1 MSSTL
6 ILGLFVV
13 AAAVLAYLSRSLSKS
28 GALASVLIG
37 FAIGAGTGL
46 QGLILL
52 GAFFISSSL
61 WSKYRAG
68 EKAFAD
74 KHEKGSR
81 RDWKQVLAN
90 GAIPAGFALLHDYT
104 HDPVWVIGFSIALA
118 AANADTWASEVG
130 SLSKTDPIL
139 IRNFQRVEK
148 GTSGAVTVTGTAAAL
163 CGSLLIAILATGLF
177 RFEFIIA
184 LLIFLLGFIGN
195 LFDTFLGAYLQAAY
209 QCNQCRSVIEKSS
222 HCGKQAQLIKGF
234 RLFDNDAVNFLSC
247 LIAAAAGML
256 VYIMVP

>member
-1 MSSTL
+1 MSNTV
-6 ILGLFVV
+6 ILALFVV
-13 AAAVLAYLSRSLSKS
+13 ASAILAYLSHSLSKS
-28 GALASVLIG
+28 GAIASVLTGI
-37 FAIGAGTGL
+37 AIAAGTGL
-46 QGLILL
+46 EGLILL
-52 GAFFISSSL
+52 GVFFVSSSL

-90 GAIPAGFALLHDYT
+90 GGIPACLALVHYYT
-104 HDPVWVIGFSIALA
+104 HDPVWIVGLSIAFA
-118 AANADTWASEVG
+118 AANADTWASEIG
-130 SLSKTDPIL
+130 SLSKTQPVL

-148 GTSGAVTVTGTAAAL
+148 GTSGAVTVKGTVAAL
-163 CGSLLIAILATGLF
+163 CGSLLIAILAACLF
-177 RFEFIIA
+177 QFNFTLA
-184 LLIFLLGFIGN
+184 LLVFLLGFTGN
-195 LFDTFLGAYLQAAY
+195 LIDTLLGAYLQAAY
-209 QCNQCRSVIEKSS
+209 QCTHCRSVIEKNS

-256 VYIMVP
+256 LY